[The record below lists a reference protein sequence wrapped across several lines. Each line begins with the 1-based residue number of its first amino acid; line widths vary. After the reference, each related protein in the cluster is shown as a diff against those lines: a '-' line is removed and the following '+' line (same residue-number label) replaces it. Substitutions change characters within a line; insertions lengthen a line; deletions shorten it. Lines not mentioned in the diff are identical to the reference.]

1 MKRYGYLYHKITS
14 FNNLFIASKNAQK
27 SKRFRPQVLAFNHSL
42 EHNLLELQT
51 QLQQKTY
58 QPGEYYN
65 FEIYEPKPR
74 IISAAPYRDRI
85 IHHALCQIIQPIFER
100 TFIHHSYANRKDK
113 GTHRALRHYSQC
125 VLKYEYVLQCD
136 IRRYFPS
143 IHHATLKAL
152 IRRKIKCPDTL
163 WLIDRI
169 IDNSPILEPSC
180 PSSPACTGSASR
192 AQPPRE
198 IPSSSSPTIDRIG
211 IPIGNLTSQF
221 FANLYLNSLDHHIC
235 EQLKPAGYLRYV
247 DDFALFSN
255 DRDFLYTA
263 RKAIEQHL
271 ATLHL
276 EIHPIKSQIF
286 KTRTG
291 CNFVGFRIF
300 PDRIR
305 IRNSNLRR
313 ARIRIK
319 HFKESDPPAPLVT
332 IQQSI
337 QSWNAHLSHADTHN
351 LRQTIQAKFPTDWL
365 S

>member
-1 MKRYGYLYHKITS
+1 MKRYGYLYSKVIS

-27 SKRFRPQVLAFNHSL
+27 SKRFRPQVLDFNHRL

-113 GTHRALRHYSQC
+113 GTHRALRHYSHC
-125 VLKYEYVLQCD
+125 VRKYEYVLQCD

-143 IHHATLKAL
+143 IHHATLKTL
-152 IRRKIKCPDTL
+152 IRRKLKCPDTL

-169 IDNSPILEPSC
+169 IDNSPK
-180 PSSPACTGSASR
+180 
-192 AQPPRE
+192 
-198 IPSSSSPTIDRIG
+198 IDPNAPLATG

-221 FANLYLNSLDHHIC
+221 FANLYLNSLDHYVC
-235 EQLKPAGYLRYV
+235 EQLKPDAYLRYV

-255 DRDFLYTA
+255 NRDFLYTS
-263 RKAIEQHL
+263 RESIEQHL

-286 KTRTG
+286 KTLTG

-305 IRNSNLRR
+305 IRHSNLRR
-313 ARIRIK
+313 SRIRIK
-319 HFKESDPPAPLVT
+319 QFKALDPPIPLLT
-332 IQQSI
+332 IQKSI
-337 QSWNAHLSHADTHN
+337 RSWNAHLAHGNTHN
-351 LRQTIQAKFPTDWL
+351 LRRTIQAKLPTDWL